1 MNQDQRIAALE
12 AKQKVEAQ
20 ENKDWQKVIEQALQ
34 DGLKLVL
41 GIIGEP
47 NSQDEEIKELKAKI
61 EAQELTINVL
71 LKKEYEE
78 SPFKVKVVDDIGCTD
93 LEEGKEYD
101 VHGVHGVSSGFY
113 YLVCNGEIESIR
125 KSQCK
130 AL

>member
-1 MNQDQRIAALE
+1 MSNQDQEKEITRLTDTIQIL
-12 AKQKVEAQ
+12 KQLFEDVTKTY
-20 ENKDWQKVIEQALQ
+20 DRMF
-34 DGLKLVL
+34 
-41 GIIGEP
+41 GEP
-47 NSQDEEIKELKAKI
+47 QSKDEEIKELKAKI